1 MNITNLIIGI
11 TVITSLMAFSN
22 HSILEELIF
31 WPYRIWRNKE
41 WHRLVS
47 SGFIHADIGHLFF
60 NMFALYSFG
69 GFVENAFHYNNGS
82 MGLSL
87 YVIMYFGAIATAD
100 VYHLFTQRDNFAYR
114 ALGAS
119 GGVSAVIFA
128 SILLNPTIHIGL
140 IFIPGD
146 GIPAWA
152 FGPLYLMYCAYMAR
166 RGGDN
171 IGHTAHLTGAVF
183 GFIFPVIFA
192 PHLLLEFFQQLP
204 GHH

>member
-1 MNITNLIIGI
+1 MQNMSYTLRLNIKMPTGATIGE
-11 TVITSLMAFSN
+11 VKKLGM
-22 HSILEELIF
+22 LKL
-31 WPYRIWRNKE
+31 
-41 WHRLVS
+41 
-47 SGFIHADIGHLFF
+47 D
-60 NMFALYSFG
+60 
-69 GFVENAFHYNNGS
+69 
-82 MGLSL
+82 
-87 YVIMYFGAIATAD
+87 
-100 VYHLFTQRDNFAYR
+100 